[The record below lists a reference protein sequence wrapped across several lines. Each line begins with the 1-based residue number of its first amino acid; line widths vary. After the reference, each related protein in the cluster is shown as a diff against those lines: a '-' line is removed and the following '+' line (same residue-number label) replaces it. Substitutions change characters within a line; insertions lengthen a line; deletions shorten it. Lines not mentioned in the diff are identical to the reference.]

1 MNAPATTMNSNA
13 TMNPPPVARNQEK
26 NDAMSAAAAV
36 ALTGLQ
42 SVSTAGTSTDGSSNS
57 NKSGG
62 KKTRKTGNKDEAVAL
77 EVSKTFPQI
86 VSNAR
91 LSLRRRYNFSEARV
105 RFFAKFIHGP
115 AQALFSMHFRHVMCC
130 QSIPA
135 PQVSILTSCHHTHD
149 NYTRISN
156 K

>member
-1 MNAPATTMNSNA
+1 MNSNA

-57 NKSGG
+57 SNKFG
-62 KKTRKTGNKDEAVAL
+62 KKSRRTGKKDEAVAL

-86 VSNAR
+86 VSTL
-91 LSLRRRYNFSEARV
+91 LSHRRRWAFTEARV
-105 RFFAKFIHGP
+105 RFFVKSIHGP

-130 QSIPA
+130 QSISA
-135 PQVSILTSCHHTHD
+135 PQISILT
-149 NYTRISN
+149 
-156 K
+156 

>member
-42 SVSTAGTSTDGSSNS
+42 SVSTAGSSTDGNSSNT
-57 NKSGG
+57 NRSGG

-86 VSNAR
+86 VSYAR
-91 LSLRRRYNFSEARV
+91 LSMRHRYNFTEARV

-130 QSIPA
+130 QSISA
-135 PQVSILTSCHHTHD
+135 PQISILT
-149 NYTRISN
+149 
-156 K
+156 

>member
-42 SVSTAGTSTDGSSNS
+42 SVSTTGSSTDGNSSNT

-86 VSNAR
+86 VSYAR
-91 LSLRRRYNFSEARV
+91 LSIQLCRSEGSLFCQV
-105 RFFAKFIHGP
+105 IHGP
-115 AQALFSMHFRHVMCC
+115 AQALFSMHFRHAMCC
-130 QSIPA
+130 QSISA
-135 PQVSILTSCHHTHD
+135 PQISFLT
-149 NYTRISN
+149 
-156 K
+156 